1 MEQQQKILTFWDH
14 LEELRHVLFR
24 IAVAV
29 VFLML
34 VAFLFKDELFAIVLA
49 PKNADFIIYR
59 FFCRIADFMAM
70 PSLCP
75 EVFYVK
81 MINTQL
87 AAQFITHMSVSFY
100 TGFLLASPY
109 VIYQLFRFVS
119 PALYENEKKYSTRIV
134 GWGYF
139 LFMMGVLLNYFL
151 IFPLTF
157 RFLATYQ
164 VSMEVENTITLS
176 SYMDTLMMMSLMMGI
191 VFEIP
196 VLCWLFAKLGF
207 LPDAGA
213 QLRACFVHYGPQ
225 QAVQKGEGWVL
236 AAKAVV
242 TALAENTLGE
252 LESYEKTLEV
262 AVPLPI
268 TPPEG
273 TVLVPECWLSTENV
287 QCTCAGG
294 TLEATITVRAEG
306 TILGCTTS
314 PVIGSITLG
323 DPLPDTDPEIALR
336 IYYAQAGE
344 EVFAVARRFH
354 VAPAQILAANQLEEE
369 LACLPQAQRLL
380 IPVT

>member
-176 SYMDTLMMMSLMMGI
+176 SYTIVIILIVGAVITPTSDVFTLMMVSVPMYLLYEVSIWI
-191 VFEIP
+191 VSRIGKKQRE
-196 VLCWLFAKLGF
+196 
-207 LPDAGA
+207 
-213 QLRACFVHYGPQ
+213 
-225 QAVQKGEGWVL
+225 
-236 AAKAVV
+236 
-242 TALAENTLGE
+242 
-252 LESYEKTLEV
+252 ESV
-262 AVPLPI
+262 
-268 TPPEG
+268 
-273 TVLVPECWLSTENV
+273 
-287 QCTCAGG
+287 
-294 TLEATITVRAEG
+294 
-306 TILGCTTS
+306 
-314 PVIGSITLG
+314 
-323 DPLPDTDPEIALR
+323 
-336 IYYAQAGE
+336 E
-344 EVFAVARRFH
+344 EV
-354 VAPAQILAANQLEEE
+354 LEKS
-369 LACLPQAQRLL
+369 
-380 IPVT
+380 

>member
-164 VSMEVENTITLS
+164 VSMEVENTIGAVITPTS
-176 SYMDTLMMMSLMMGI
+176 DVFTLMMVSVPMYLLYEVSIWI
-191 VFEIP
+191 VSRIGKKQRE
-196 VLCWLFAKLGF
+196 
-207 LPDAGA
+207 
-213 QLRACFVHYGPQ
+213 
-225 QAVQKGEGWVL
+225 
-236 AAKAVV
+236 
-242 TALAENTLGE
+242 
-252 LESYEKTLEV
+252 ESV
-262 AVPLPI
+262 
-268 TPPEG
+268 
-273 TVLVPECWLSTENV
+273 
-287 QCTCAGG
+287 
-294 TLEATITVRAEG
+294 
-306 TILGCTTS
+306 
-314 PVIGSITLG
+314 
-323 DPLPDTDPEIALR
+323 
-336 IYYAQAGE
+336 E
-344 EVFAVARRFH
+344 EV
-354 VAPAQILAANQLEEE
+354 LEKS
-369 LACLPQAQRLL
+369 
-380 IPVT
+380 

>member
-49 PKNADFIIYR
+49 PKNADFIIYH
-59 FFCRIADFMAM
+59 FFCRIADSMAM

-100 TGFLLASPY
+100 AGFLLASPY

-119 PALYENEKKYSTRIV
+119 PALYENEKKYSTRVV

-176 SYMDTLMMMSLMMGI
+176 SYMDTLMM
-191 VFEIP
+191 
-196 VLCWLFAKLGF
+196 
-207 LPDAGA
+207 
-213 QLRACFVHYGPQ
+213 
-225 QAVQKGEGWVL
+225 
-236 AAKAVV
+236 
-242 TALAENTLGE
+242 
-252 LESYEKTLEV
+252 
-262 AVPLPI
+262 
-268 TPPEG
+268 
-273 TVLVPECWLSTENV
+273 
-287 QCTCAGG
+287 
-294 TLEATITVRAEG
+294 
-306 TILGCTTS
+306 
-314 PVIGSITLG
+314 
-323 DPLPDTDPEIALR
+323 
-336 IYYAQAGE
+336 
-344 EVFAVARRFH
+344 
-354 VAPAQILAANQLEEE
+354 
-369 LACLPQAQRLL
+369 
-380 IPVT
+380 

>member
-151 IFPLTF
+151 IFL
-157 RFLATYQ
+157 L
-164 VSMEVENTITLS
+164 
-176 SYMDTLMMMSLMMGI
+176 
-191 VFEIP
+191 
-196 VLCWLFAKLGF
+196 AKLGF
-207 LPDAGA
+207 LTADFMKRYRRHAIVIILIVGA
-213 QLRACFVHYGPQ
+213 V
-225 QAVQKGEGWVL
+225 
-236 AAKAVV
+236 
-242 TALAENTLGE
+242 
-252 LESYEKTLEV
+252 
-262 AVPLPI
+262 I
-268 TPPEG
+268 TP
-273 TVLVPECWLSTENV
+273 TSDVFTLMMVSVPMYLLYEVSIWIVS
-287 QCTCAGG
+287 
-294 TLEATITVRAEG
+294 R
-306 TILGCTTS
+306 
-314 PVIGSITLG
+314 IGKKQREESV
-323 DPLPDTDPEIALR
+323 
-336 IYYAQAGE
+336 E
-344 EVFAVARRFH
+344 EV
-354 VAPAQILAANQLEEE
+354 LEKS
-369 LACLPQAQRLL
+369 
-380 IPVT
+380 

>member
-49 PKNADFIIYR
+49 PKNADFIIYH
-59 FFCRIADFMAM
+59 FFCRIADSMAM

-100 TGFLLASPY
+100 AGFLLASPY

-119 PALYENEKKYSTRIV
+119 PALYENEKKYSTRVV

-207 LPDAGA
+207 LTADFMKRYRRHAIVIILIVGA
-213 QLRACFVHYGPQ
+213 V
-225 QAVQKGEGWVL
+225 
-236 AAKAVV
+236 
-242 TALAENTLGE
+242 
-252 LESYEKTLEV
+252 
-262 AVPLPI
+262 I
-268 TPPEG
+268 TP
-273 TVLVPECWLSTENV
+273 
-287 QCTCAGG
+287 
-294 TLEATITVRAEG
+294 
-306 TILGCTTS
+306 TS
-314 PVIGSITLG
+314 
-323 DPLPDTDPEIALR
+323 D
-336 IYYAQAGE
+336 
-344 EVFAVARRFH
+344 VF
-354 VAPAQILAANQLEEE
+354 
-369 LACLPQAQRLL
+369 
-380 IPVT
+380 T

>member
-49 PKNADFIIYR
+49 PKNADFIIYH
-59 FFCRIADFMAM
+59 FFCRIADSMAM

-81 MINTQL
+81 MINTQ
-87 AAQFITHMSVSFY
+87 
-100 TGFLLASPY
+100 
-109 VIYQLFRFVS
+109 S
-119 PALYENEKKYSTRIV
+119 PALYENEKKYSIRIV

-207 LPDAGA
+207 LTADFMKRYRRHAIVIILIVGA
-213 QLRACFVHYGPQ
+213 V
-225 QAVQKGEGWVL
+225 
-236 AAKAVV
+236 
-242 TALAENTLGE
+242 
-252 LESYEKTLEV
+252 
-262 AVPLPI
+262 I
-268 TPPEG
+268 TP
-273 TVLVPECWLSTENV
+273 TSDVFTLMMVSVPMYLLYEV
-287 QCTCAGG
+287 
-294 TLEATITVRAEG
+294 
-306 TILGCTTS
+306 
-314 PVIGSITLG
+314 SIWIVSRTGKKQQEESL
-323 DPLPDTDPEIALR
+323 
-336 IYYAQAGE
+336 E
-344 EVFAVARRFH
+344 EV
-354 VAPAQILAANQLEEE
+354 LEKS
-369 LACLPQAQRLL
+369 
-380 IPVT
+380 